1 MVFDN
6 ICVALVSIMLAL
18 AVLVLPSQLSHLT
31 LARRVQTVVG
41 IWALALLGVLWAY
54 DSRTSAAVLLLALF
68 ASGLGRIMALYRHM
82 LITAIYPKS
91 ERCY

>member
-1 MVFDN
+1 MIFDN
-6 ICVALVSIMLAL
+6 ICIALVSGMLAL
-18 AVLVLPSQLSHLT
+18 AVLLLPSQLSHLT

-41 IWALALLGVLWAY
+41 IWVLALLGILWAY
-54 DSRTSAAVLLLALF
+54 DARTTVAVLFLAVF

-91 ERCY
+91 RRCY